1 MLWDSKIVKEE
12 SSMMFGNMNHGEQ
25 FQSATTADKLFLDRY
40 QADLQSMVDSYI
52 TSVDSLSSIRPS
64 SIKTRRIISPLKY
77 QRHVNANSS
86 SSLVTFDRDPASTIT
101 TEHLTDELRWLLI
114 QYGPHQPRDDE
125 DKFLASATST
135 NNRRGT
141 IRFRSKWFDDP
152 RFSDWLE
159 YSLSAGR
166 AYCFYCRLFAES
178 NRNRAFSRDGIKNW
192 RKCLGSRGQIKRRS
206 TGASMRPDE
215 NLVISQRR
223 GLLESHAM
231 SEAHKQAYNKYLA
244 FVDQMNFVTEP
255 SESKQSGDS
264 IHQINHGEET
274 NQETN
279 M

>member
-1 MLWDSKIVKEE
+1 TLSKMLWDSKIVKEE
-12 SSMMFGNMNHGEQ
+12 SSMMFGDMNHGEQ

-77 QRHVNANSS
+77 RPHVKANSSSS

-125 DKFLASATST
+125 DKFLASAIST

-141 IRFRSKWFDDP
+141 TRFRSKWFDDP

-178 NRNRAFSRDGIKNW
+178 SRNRAFSRDGIKNW

-206 TGASMRPDE
+206 TGTSMRPDE
-215 NLVISQRR
+215 NLVVSQRR

-231 SEAHKQAYNKYLA
+231 SEAHKQAYSKYLA

-255 SESKQSGDS
+255 SESNNQSKQSGKY
-264 IHQINHGEET
+264 
-274 NQETN
+274 
-279 M
+279 